1 MGGGVLM
8 DHEEHPKVGRHIREL
23 RKAEGLSLRAL
34 ADRCE
39 LSINAISRIERGES
53 SPTVSSLL
61 RLANALGVHITDL
74 FKTGPEQ
81 STILVRRNR
90 RLRSR
95 GDGMLM
101 ESLGIG
107 LPRQILEPF
116 LMTIEAG
123 AVGVKEPCEHAGEE
137 FVHCIEGEIEYQVA
151 DEWHRLEAGDSLLF
165 LARQPHMCRNTSL
178 NLAVV
183 LLIFASSDQEG
194 NLSQQQHLMT
204 VGGRPSER

>member
-1 MGGGVLM
+1 MNR
-8 DHEEHPKVGRHIREL
+8 EEHLDVGGRIREL
-23 RKAEGLSLRAL
+23 RKTEGLSLRAL
-34 ADRCE
+34 ADRSD

-61 RLANALGVHITDL
+61 RLATAFGVHITDL
-74 FKTGPEQ
+74 FETGPEQ
-81 STILVRRNR
+81 ATILVRRNK

-95 GDGMLM
+95 GDGVLM

-107 LPRQILEPF
+107 LPGQILEPF

-123 AVGVKEPCEHAGEE
+123 AVGMEEPCEHTGEE

-165 LARQPHMCRNTSL
+165 LAKQPHMCRNTSL
-178 NLAVV
+178 NRALI
-183 LLIFASSDQEG
+183 LLILASSDQETS
-194 NLSQQQHLMT
+194 LSQQQHLMT
-204 VGGRPSER
+204 IGGQPAEREE

>member
-1 MGGGVLM
+1 M
-8 DHEEHPKVGRHIREL
+8 DLEEHLDVGGRIREL
-23 RKAEGLSLRAL
+23 RKMEGLSLRAL
-34 ADRCE
+34 ADRCG

-53 SPTVSSLL
+53 SPTVASLI
-61 RLANALGVHITDL
+61 RLATALEVHITDL

-107 LPRQILEPF
+107 LPGQILEPF
-116 LMTIEAG
+116 LMTIKAG
-123 AVGVKEPCEHAGEE
+123 AVGMEEPCEHAGEE

-165 LARQPHMCRNTSL
+165 LAQQPHMCRNTSL
-178 NLAVV
+178 NPAVV
-183 LLIFASSDQEG
+183 LLILASSDHERSS
-194 NLSQQQHLMT
+194 SQQQHLMT
-204 VGGRPSER
+204 IGGRPSER